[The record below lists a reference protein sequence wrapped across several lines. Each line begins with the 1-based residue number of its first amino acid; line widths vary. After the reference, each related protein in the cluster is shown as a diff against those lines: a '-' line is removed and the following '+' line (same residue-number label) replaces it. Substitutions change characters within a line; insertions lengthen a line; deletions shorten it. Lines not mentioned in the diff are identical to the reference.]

1 MMTQTSAH
9 RLPRNENRPSRAR
22 GFTLIELMIVVA
34 IVGSLA
40 SIAIPSYQAYVYR
53 AKATE
58 VIFVLDK
65 IRTVLG
71 EIDAQQGSLGDK
83 VRLDW
88 SSSTSL
94 PLQACERAT
103 GKCRPVAG
111 LTQSDLNLQQLGVR
125 ISVLSG
131 WANTEKAGQYK
142 ISLEW
147 TPPSSGT
154 AASPLVVTSRQIVLA
169 THHVMQPH
177 AYKDSIGTYGANLYF
192 TLR

>member
-1 MMTQTSAH
+1 MTQTTAH
-9 RLPRNENRPSRAR
+9 RFPRNADRPSRAR

-34 IVGSLA
+34 IVGILA

-58 VIFVLDK
+58 VILVMDK
-65 IRTVLG
+65 IGTVLG
-71 EIDAQQGSLGDK
+71 EIDAQQGSIGDK

-88 SSSTSL
+88 DASTNL
-94 PLQACERAT
+94 PLQVCERAT
-103 GKCRPVAG
+103 GTCRPVAG
-111 LTQSDLNLQQLGVR
+111 LTQSDLNLQQLGVK
-125 ISVLSG
+125 INVLSG

-147 TPPSSGT
+147 TPIRSGT
-154 AASPLVVTSRQIVLA
+154 AASPLAVTSRQIVLA
-169 THHVMQPH
+169 AYHVMQPH
-177 AYKDSIGTYGANLYF
+177 TYKNSIGSYGANLYF